1 MSEPMAASGLS
12 WTKGVANSGTF
23 QLGEWTVR
31 RMGYGA
37 MRLSGKMIYGPPDDP
52 AHAAKVLRTAVA
64 SGVNHIDTS
73 DYYGPHHTN
82 QLIREALHP
91 YPADLVLVTKI
102 GNRRAPDKSWPVAL
116 GREEMIAGVHDN
128 LRHLGLDALHV
139 VNLRVGGP
147 NGPVKTQSVA
157 EPFGVLAELQQQGLI
172 RHLGIS
178 NCTPEQ
184 MAEAQA
190 IAPVVCVQNSYNV
203 AQRGDDAFVDL
214 CAAQGI
220 AYVPFFPLGG
230 FAPLR
235 QAVLKEVAA
244 ELGVSVMQVALA
256 WLLQRSPNM
265 LLIPGT
271 SKVEHLKE
279 NLAAG
284 GLMLGE
290 DVVAK
295 LEGVGKK

>member
-1 MSEPMAASGLS
+1 MSEALS
-12 WTKGVANSGTF
+12 MTKGVEASGTY

-64 SGVNHIDTS
+64 NGVNHIDTS

-82 QLIREALHP
+82 LLIREALHP

-102 GNRRAPDKSWPVAL
+102 GNRRAEDKSWPVAL
-116 GREEMIAGVHDN
+116 GRDEIISGVHDN

-139 VNLRVGGP
+139 VNLRIGGP

-157 EPFGVLAELQQQGLI
+157 EPFTVLAELQQQGLI

-178 NCTPEQ
+178 NCTPQQ

-203 AQRGDDAFVDL
+203 AQRGDDAFVDA
-214 CAAQGI
+214 CAAQNI

-230 FAPLR
+230 FAPLK
-235 QAVLKEVAA
+235 QQKLKDVAA
-244 ELGVSVMQVALA
+244 EMGVTVMQVALA

-284 GLMLGE
+284 GLVLPE
-290 DVVAK
+290 EVLAK
-295 LEGVGKK
+295 LDAINAK

>member
-1 MSEPMAASGLS
+1 MRMGETLS
-12 WTKGVANSGTF
+12 MTKGVQQSGTYP
-23 QLGEWTVR
+23 LGAFTVR

-37 MRLSGKMIYGPPDDP
+37 MRLSGKMIYGPPEDP
-52 AHAAKVLRTAVA
+52 AYASKVLRTAVA
-64 SGVNHIDTS
+64 NGVNHIDTS

-82 QLIREALHP
+82 HLIREALHP

-116 GREEMIAGVHDN
+116 GREEIISGVHDN
-128 LRHLGLDALHV
+128 LRHLALDALHV

-147 NGPVKTQSVA
+147 NGPIKTQSVA
-157 EPFGVLAELQQQGLI
+157 EPFTVLAELQQQGLI

-178 NCTPEQ
+178 NCTPDQ

-203 AQRGDDAFVDL
+203 AARGDDAFVDL

-230 FAPLR
+230 FAPLK
-235 QAVLKEVAA
+235 QAALKQVAA
-244 ELGVSVMQVALA
+244 ELGVTVMQVALA

-271 SKVEHLKE
+271 SRVEHLKE

-284 GLMLGE
+284 GLVLPE
-290 DVVAK
+290 EVVAR
-295 LEGVGKK
+295 LDAIGNA

>member
-1 MSEPMAASGLS
+1 MSEALS
-12 WTKGVANSGTF
+12 MTKGVEASGTY

-64 SGVNHIDTS
+64 NGVNHIDTS

-82 QLIREALHP
+82 KLIREALFP
-91 YPADLVLVTKI
+91 YPKDLVLVTKI
-102 GNRRAPDKSWPVAL
+102 GNRRAEDKSWPVAL
-116 GREEMIAGVHDN
+116 SRDEISSGVHDN

-157 EPFGVLAELQQQGLI
+157 EPFTVLAELQQQGLI

-178 NCTPEQ
+178 NCTPQQ

-203 AQRGDDAFVDL
+203 AQRADDPFVDA

-230 FAPLR
+230 FAPLK
-235 QAVLKEVAA
+235 QQKLTHIAA
-244 ELGVSVMQVALA
+244 ELGVTVMQVALA

-284 GLMLGE
+284 GLVLPE
-290 DVVAK
+290 DVLAR
-295 LEGVGKK
+295 LDLISGK

>member
-1 MSEPMAASGLS
+1 M
-12 WTKGVANSGTF
+12 TKGVEASGTY

-64 SGVNHIDTS
+64 NGVNHIDTS

-82 QLIREALHP
+82 KLIREALFP
-91 YPADLVLVTKI
+91 YPKDLVLVTKI
-102 GNRRAPDKSWPVAL
+102 GNRRAEDKSWPVAL
-116 GREEMIAGVHDN
+116 SRDEIISGVHDN

-157 EPFGVLAELQQQGLI
+157 EPFTVLAELQQQGLI

-178 NCTPEQ
+178 NCTPQQ

-203 AQRGDDAFVDL
+203 AQRADDPFVDA
-214 CAAQGI
+214 CASQGI

-230 FAPLR
+230 FAPLK
-235 QAVLKEVAA
+235 QQKLKDVAA
-244 ELGVSVMQVALA
+244 ELGVTVMQVALA

-284 GLMLGE
+284 GLVLPE
-290 DVVAK
+290 DVLAK
-295 LEGVGKK
+295 LDAINAK

>member
-1 MSEPMAASGLS
+1 MSEVMSTKKGVEASG
-12 WTKGVANSGTF
+12 TYK
-23 QLGEWTVR
+23 LGEWSVR
-31 RMGYGA
+31 RLGYGA

-52 AHAAKVLRTAVA
+52 AQAAKVLRTAVA

-82 QLIREALHP
+82 HLIREALHP
-91 YPADLVLVTKI
+91 YPDDLLLVTKV
-102 GNRRAPDKSWPVAL
+102 GNRRAADKSWPVAL
-116 GREEMIAGVHDN
+116 GKDEIVSAVQDN
-128 LRHLGLDALHV
+128 LRHLGMEALHV

-147 NGPVKTQSVA
+147 NGPSKTQSVA
-157 EPFGVLAELQQQGLI
+157 EPFGVLADLQKQGLV

-203 AQRGDDAFVDL
+203 AQRGDDAFVDS

-230 FAPLR
+230 FAPLKQ
-235 QAVLKEVAA
+235 QALKDVAA
-244 ELGVSVMQVALA
+244 ELGVTVMQVALA

-271 SKVEHLKE
+271 SKVDHLKE

-284 GLMLGE
+284 GLVLPE
-290 DVVAK
+290 DVVAR
-295 LEGVGKK
+295 LESLSRK

>member
-1 MSEPMAASGLS
+1 MGEAMS
-12 WTKGVANSGTF
+12 TKKGVESSGTYK
-23 QLGEWTVR
+23 LGEWTVR
-31 RMGYGA
+31 RLGYGA
-37 MRLSGKMIYGPPDDP
+37 MRLSGKMIYGPADDP
-52 AHAAKVLRTAVA
+52 AQAAKVLRTAVA

-82 QLIREALHP
+82 HLIREALHP
-91 YPADLVLVTKI
+91 YPDDLVLVTKV

-116 GREEMIAGVHDN
+116 GKDEIVSAVQDN
-128 LRHLGLDALHV
+128 LNHLGLDALHV

-157 EPFGVLAELQQQGLI
+157 EPFGVLADLQKQGLV

-184 MAEAQA
+184 MAEAQKL
-190 IAPVVCVQNSYNV
+190 APVVCVQNSYNV
-203 AQRGDDAFVDL
+203 AQRGDDAFVDS

-230 FAPLR
+230 FAPLKQ
-235 QAVLKEVAA
+235 QALKDVAA
-244 ELGVSVMQVALA
+244 ELGVTVMQVALA

-271 SKVEHLKE
+271 SKIEHLKE
-279 NLAAG
+279 NLASG
-284 GLMLGE
+284 GLVLSE

-295 LEGVGKK
+295 LDSL

>member
-1 MSEPMAASGLS
+1 MSEALS
-12 WTKGVANSGTF
+12 MTKGVEASGTY

-64 SGVNHIDTS
+64 NGVNHIDTS

-82 QLIREALHP
+82 KLIREALFP
-91 YPADLVLVTKI
+91 YPKDLVLVTKL
-102 GNRRAPDKSWPVAL
+102 GNRRAEDKSWPVAL
-116 GREEMIAGVHDN
+116 SREEIISGVHDN

-139 VNLRVGGP
+139 VNLRIGGP
-147 NGPVKTQSVA
+147 NGPVTTQSVA
-157 EPFGVLAELQQQGLI
+157 EPFTVLAELQQQGLI

-178 NCTPEQ
+178 NCTPQQ

-203 AQRGDDAFVDL
+203 AQRVDDAFVDA
-214 CAAQGI
+214 CAAQKI

-230 FAPLR
+230 FAPLK
-235 QAVLKEVAA
+235 QQKLKAVAA
-244 ELGVSVMQVALA
+244 ELGVTVMQVALA

-284 GLMLGE
+284 GLVLPE
-290 DVVAK
+290 DVLAK
-295 LEGVGKK
+295 LDAINAK

>member
-1 MSEPMAASGLS
+1 MSEALS
-12 WTKGVANSGTF
+12 TTKGVQNSGTYK
-23 QLGEWTVR
+23 LGEWTVR

-52 AHAAKVLRTAVA
+52 AQAAKVLRTAVA

-73 DYYGPHHTN
+73 DYYGPHYTN

-91 YPADLVLVTKI
+91 YADDLVLVTKI
-102 GNRRAPDKSWPVAL
+102 GNRRAEDKSWPVAL
-116 GREEMIAGVHDN
+116 SREEIISGVQDN
-128 LRHLGLDALHV
+128 LRHLGLEALHV

-157 EPFGVLAELQQQGLI
+157 EPFGVLAELQRQGLI

-203 AQRGDDAFVDL
+203 ANRGDDAFVDA

-235 QAVLKEVAA
+235 KPVLKQVAE
-244 ELGVSVMQVALA
+244 ELGVTVMQVALA
-256 WLLQRSPNM
+256 WLLQRAENM

-284 GLMLGE
+284 GLRLPE
-290 DVVAK
+290 DVVAR
-295 LEGVGKK
+295 LNTL

>member
-1 MSEPMAASGLS
+1 MSEALS
-12 WTKGVANSGTF
+12 MTKGVEASGTY

-64 SGVNHIDTS
+64 NGVNHIDTS

-82 QLIREALHP
+82 LLIREALFP
-91 YPADLVLVTKI
+91 YPKDLVLVTKL
-102 GNRRAPDKSWPVAL
+102 GNRRAEDKSWPVAL
-116 GREEMIAGVHDN
+116 SRDEIISGVHDN

-139 VNLRVGGP
+139 VNLRIGGP

-157 EPFGVLAELQQQGLI
+157 EPFTVLAELQQQGLI

-178 NCTPEQ
+178 NCTPGQ

-203 AQRGDDAFVDL
+203 AQRGDDAFVDA
-214 CAAQGI
+214 CAAQNI

-230 FAPLR
+230 FAPLK
-235 QAVLKEVAA
+235 QQKLKDVAA
-244 ELGVSVMQVALA
+244 ELGVTVMQVALA

-284 GLMLGE
+284 GLVLPEEVLARLNSM
-290 DVVAK
+290 
-295 LEGVGKK
+295 

>member
-1 MSEPMAASGLS
+1 MSEALS
-12 WTKGVANSGTF
+12 MTKGVEASGTY

-64 SGVNHIDTS
+64 NGVNHIDTS

-82 QLIREALHP
+82 KLIREALFP
-91 YPADLVLVTKI
+91 YPKDLVLVTKL
-102 GNRRAPDKSWPVAL
+102 GNRRAEDKSWPVAL
-116 GREEMIAGVHDN
+116 SREEIISGVHDN

-139 VNLRVGGP
+139 VNLRIGGP
-147 NGPVKTQSVA
+147 NGPVATQSVA
-157 EPFGVLAELQQQGLI
+157 EPFTVLAELQQQGLI

-178 NCTPEQ
+178 NCTPQQ

-203 AQRGDDAFVDL
+203 AQRVDDAFVDA
-214 CAAQGI
+214 CAAQDI

-230 FAPLR
+230 FAPLK
-235 QAVLKEVAA
+235 QQKLKDVAA
-244 ELGVSVMQVALA
+244 ELGVTVMQVALA

-284 GLMLGE
+284 GLVLPE
-290 DVVAK
+290 DVLAK
-295 LEGVGKK
+295 LDAINAK

>member
-1 MSEPMAASGLS
+1 MSELLS
-12 WTKGVANSGTF
+12 AMKGVQQSGTF
-23 QLGEWTVR
+23 QLGSFTVR

-37 MRLSGKMIYGPPDDP
+37 MRLSGKMIYGPPEDP
-52 AHAAKVLRTAVA
+52 AHAAKVLRTAVVN
-64 SGVNHIDTS
+64 GVNHIDTS

-82 QLIREALHP
+82 HLIREALFP
-91 YPADLVLVTKI
+91 YPRDLVLVTKI

-116 GREEMIAGVHDN
+116 SRDEIISGVHDN
-128 LRHLGLDALHV
+128 LRHLNLDALHV

-157 EPFGVLAELQQQGLI
+157 EPFTVLAELQQQGLI

-203 AQRGDDAFVDL
+203 AQRADDAFVDL

-230 FAPLR
+230 FAPLK
-235 QAVLKEVAA
+235 QASLKQVAA
-244 ELGVSVMQVALA
+244 ELGVTVMQVALA

-271 SKVEHLKE
+271 SKVDHLKE

-284 GLMLGE
+284 GLVLPENLVERLNAIGN
-290 DVVAK
+290 A
-295 LEGVGKK
+295 

>member
-1 MSEPMAASGLS
+1 MGEAVSM
-12 WTKGVANSGTF
+12 TRGVRAGGTF
-23 QLGEWTVR
+23 RLGDDTVR

-37 MRLSGKMIYGPPDDP
+37 MRLSGKMIYGPPEDP

-64 SGVNHIDTS
+64 NGVNHIDTS

-82 QLIREALHP
+82 LLIREALHP

-116 GREEMIAGVHDN
+116 GRDEIVSGVHDN

-157 EPFGVLAELQQQGLI
+157 EPFSVLAELQQQGLI

-178 NCTPEQ
+178 NCTPQQ
-184 MAEAQA
+184 MAEAQK

-203 AQRGDDAFVDL
+203 AARGDDAFVDL

-230 FAPLR
+230 FAPLK

-244 ELGVSVMQVALA
+244 ELGATVMQVALA

-284 GLMLGE
+284 ALVLPR
-290 DVVAK
+290 DVVER
-295 LEGVGKK
+295 LDLV

>member
-1 MSEPMAASGLS
+1 MSEALSMTRGVEASG
-12 WTKGVANSGTF
+12 TY

-64 SGVNHIDTS
+64 NGVNHIDTS

-82 QLIREALHP
+82 KLIREALFP
-91 YPADLVLVTKI
+91 YPKDLVLVTKI
-102 GNRRAPDKSWPVAL
+102 GNRRAEDKSWPVAL
-116 GREEMIAGVHDN
+116 SREEIISGVHDN
-128 LRHLGLDALHV
+128 LRHLGLEALHV
-139 VNLRVGGP
+139 VNLRIGGP
-147 NGPVKTQSVA
+147 NGPVATQSVA
-157 EPFGVLAELQQQGLI
+157 EPFTALAELQQQGLI

-178 NCTPEQ
+178 NCTPQQ

-214 CAAQGI
+214 CASQGI

-230 FAPLR
+230 FAPLK
-235 QAVLKEVAA
+235 QQKLKDVAA
-244 ELGVSVMQVALA
+244 ELGVTVMQVALA

-284 GLMLGE
+284 GLVLPE
-290 DVVAK
+290 DVLAK
-295 LEGVGKK
+295 LDAINAK

>member
-1 MSEPMAASGLS
+1 MSEPVSLIKSVDASGS
-12 WTKGVANSGTF
+12 F
-23 QLGEWTVR
+23 PLGSFTVR

-52 AHAAKVLRTAVA
+52 AHAAKVLRTALA
-64 SGVNHIDTS
+64 NGVNHIDTS

-82 QLIREALHP
+82 LLIREALHP

-116 GREEMIAGVHDN
+116 GREEIIGGVHDN

-157 EPFGVLAELQQQGLI
+157 EPFSVLAELQQQGLI

-230 FAPLR
+230 FAPLK
-235 QAVLKEVAA
+235 QAALKEVAA
-244 ELGVSVMQVALA
+244 ELGITVMQVALA

-284 GLMLGE
+284 GLVLPE
-290 DVVAK
+290 DVVARLDELGAK
-295 LEGVGKK
+295 

>member
-1 MSEPMAASGLS
+1 MSEALS
-12 WTKGVANSGTF
+12 MTKGVEASGMYK
-23 QLGEWTVR
+23 LGEWTVR

-82 QLIREALHP
+82 KLIREALHP

-102 GNRRAPDKSWPVAL
+102 GNRRAEDKSWPVAL
-116 GREEMIAGVHDN
+116 SREEIISGVQDN

-139 VNLRVGGP
+139 VNLRIGGP

-157 EPFGVLAELQQQGLI
+157 EPFSVLAELQQQGLI

-178 NCTPEQ
+178 NCTQGQ

-203 AQRGDDAFVDL
+203 AQRGDDAFVDA
-214 CAAQGI
+214 CASQGI

-230 FAPLR
+230 FAPLK
-235 QAVLKEVAA
+235 QQKLKDVAA
-244 ELGVSVMQVALA
+244 ELGVTVMQVALA

-284 GLMLGE
+284 GLVLAE
-290 DVVAK
+290 DVVAR
-295 LEGVGKK
+295 LEAL

>member
-1 MSEPMAASGLS
+1 MSEALSMTRGVEASG
-12 WTKGVANSGTF
+12 TY

-64 SGVNHIDTS
+64 NGVNHIDTS

-82 QLIREALHP
+82 KLIREALFP
-91 YPADLVLVTKI
+91 YPKDLVLVTKL
-102 GNRRAPDKSWPVAL
+102 GNRRAEDKSWPVAL
-116 GREEMIAGVHDN
+116 SREEIISGVHDN

-139 VNLRVGGP
+139 VNLRIGGP
-147 NGPVKTQSVA
+147 NGPVTTQSVA
-157 EPFGVLAELQQQGLI
+157 EPFTVLAELQQQGLI

-178 NCTPEQ
+178 NCTPQQ

-214 CAAQGI
+214 CASQGI

-230 FAPLR
+230 FAPLK
-235 QAVLKEVAA
+235 QQKLKDVAA
-244 ELGVSVMQVALA
+244 ELGVTVMQVALA

-284 GLMLGE
+284 GLVLPE
-290 DVVAK
+290 DVLAK
-295 LEGVGKK
+295 LDAINAK

>member
-1 MSEPMAASGLS
+1 MSEALS
-12 WTKGVANSGTF
+12 MTKGVEASGTY

-64 SGVNHIDTS
+64 NGVNHIDTS

-82 QLIREALHP
+82 KLIREALFP
-91 YPADLVLVTKI
+91 YPKDLVLVTKI
-102 GNRRAPDKSWPVAL
+102 GNRRAEDKSWPVAL
-116 GREEMIAGVHDN
+116 SRDEIISGVHDN

-157 EPFGVLAELQQQGLI
+157 EPFTVLAELQQQGLI

-178 NCTPEQ
+178 NCTPQQ

-203 AQRGDDAFVDL
+203 AQRADDPFVDA

-230 FAPLR
+230 FAPLK
-235 QAVLKEVAA
+235 QQKLKHIAA
-244 ELGVSVMQVALA
+244 ELGVTVMQVALA

-284 GLMLGE
+284 GLVLPE
-290 DVVAK
+290 DVLAR
-295 LEGVGKK
+295 LDLISGK